1 MPASNTT
8 GDLKVTTLL
17 PLAWCLLL
25 FLAPLWGSSF
35 HQRWQEEST
44 LRLRLTERQST
55 LDQLSAT
62 SVAARAEGREY
73 ESLLKEF
80 TTLTQ
85 LKASDP
91 FRDPQQDLPSSVQV
105 AALVRAVQE
114 ASHQDVAPG
123 TPLPITLRSVTPGS
137 NQRFGPFLM
146 TEFELNLEGRFHAL
160 PAFLDLLTQVGQRRR
175 LVVSVG
181 SLSLSSRSDT
191 ERTGI
196 LSIKLPIRAY
206 FRE

>member
-1 MPASNTT
+1 MP
-8 GDLKVTTLL
+8 GGLKLSSLL

-25 FLAPLWGSSF
+25 FLAPLWGPSF
-35 HQRWQEEST
+35 LQRWQEASS
-44 LRLRLTERQST
+44 LRLQLHERQSI
-55 LDQLSAT
+55 LDQLGAT
-62 SVAARAEGREY
+62 AVAARAEGREY
-73 ESLLKEF
+73 ESLLDEF
-80 TTLTQ
+80 AILTQ
-85 LKASDP
+85 LRASDP

-114 ASHQDVAPG
+114 ASHEDVEPGAPV
-123 TPLPITLRSVTPGS
+123 PITLRSVTPGS
-137 NQRFGPFLM
+137 KQRFGPFLM

-160 PAFLDLLTQVGQRRR
+160 PAFLDLLTKVGQRRR

-196 LSIKLPIRAY
+196 LTIKLPIRAY